1 LTGWTNLPKLSGD
14 TVNPGYEMPAQ
25 VIIAEDE
32 ASLRHILAEMLMDKG
47 LIVDQAADGVEA
59 LQLIKSNPGVS
70 LLLSDIRMP
79 RMDGYALVDAALN
92 LRSELKILMMTAYA
106 HEQPAPAALRAREVR
121 TLAKPFDPDRMCDLV
136 CDMLSR
142 A

>member
-1 LTGWTNLPKLSGD
+1 MS
-14 TVNPGYEMPAQ
+14 AQ

-32 ASLRHILAEMLMDKG
+32 APLRHILADMLMDRG
-47 LIVDQAADGVEA
+47 LGVLQAEDGIDA
-59 LQLIKSNPGVS
+59 LQLIRDNPGVA
-70 LLLSDIRMP
+70 LLLSDVKMP
-79 RMDGYALVDAALN
+79 RMDGFELVDAALK

-106 HEQPAPAALRAREVR
+106 HEQMSRATLSARELR

-142 A
+142 P